1 MLVVQPDG
9 GPQSTSSAY
18 AGDIRARAA
27 RAFAAGCDIVL
38 VCNRPD
44 LVDELCA
51 GFVMPENEQL
61 ATRWQYMVNTLPADQ
76 AQAVLETADF
86 KTAQFT
92 TAQLSTPKDIAGGVK
107 VGEAF

>member
-1 MLVVQPDG
+1 
-9 GPQSTSSAY
+9 
-18 AGDIRARAA
+18 
-27 RAFAAGCDIVL
+27 
-38 VCNRPD
+38 
-44 LVDELCA
+44 
-51 GFVMPENEQL
+51 
-61 ATRWQYMVNTLPADQ
+61 MVNTLPADQ